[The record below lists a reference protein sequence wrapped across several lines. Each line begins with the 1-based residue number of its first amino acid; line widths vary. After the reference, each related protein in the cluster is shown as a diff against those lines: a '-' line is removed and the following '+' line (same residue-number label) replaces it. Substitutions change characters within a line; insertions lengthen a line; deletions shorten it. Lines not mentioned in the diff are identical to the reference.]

1 MRKDSNLLL
10 AKSIQKIMKKSIE
23 ISKETVTVIESGKI
37 AVGQLFIDKISGK
50 LTFKK
55 FNRNKR
61 KKDTVIM
68 DFESGWLKESQTRVK
83 FYSSVKKTVGARR
96 IRRAMDRDFT
106 AGMDAM
112 ETYFASCG
120 KEDR

>member
-1 MRKDSNLLL
+1 
-10 AKSIQKIMKKSIE
+10 MKKSVE
-23 ISKETVTVIESGKI
+23 ISKETVTVIESFKKV
-37 AVGQLFIDKISGK
+37 VGELYIDKISGK

-68 DFESGWLKESQTRVK
+68 ALESGWVKESQTRMK
-83 FYSSVKKTVGARR
+83 FYSSVKKAVGARC
-96 IRRAMDRDFT
+96 IRRAMDRDFM

-112 ETYFASCG
+112 ETYLASCG
-120 KEDR
+120 KEEK